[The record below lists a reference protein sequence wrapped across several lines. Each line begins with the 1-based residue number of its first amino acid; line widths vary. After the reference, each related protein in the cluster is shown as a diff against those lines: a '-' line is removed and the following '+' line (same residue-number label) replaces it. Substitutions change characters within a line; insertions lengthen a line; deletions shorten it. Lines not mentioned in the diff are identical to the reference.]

1 MTTVLERLAASL
13 ADRYAIEREIGR
25 GGMATV
31 YLAQDLKHDRT
42 VAIKVLD
49 PDLSVTIGTERF
61 DREIKVAAKL
71 QHPHILTLYDSG
83 EADGLLYYVMPFI
96 SGESLRDRM
105 DRENLLPIDD
115 AIQITLE
122 VADAL
127 GYAHA
132 HGVVHRD
139 IKPENILL
147 SGGHAL
153 VADFGIARAVSSAG
167 SEQKLTQTGMALGT
181 PLYMSPEQAVGD
193 TVGPTSDL
201 YSLGCVLYEM
211 LAGTPPFTGPNSRAI
226 MARHAMDPV
235 PGLQVIR
242 DTVPDEIE
250 DAVFFALAKQ
260 PADRPQTASAFS
272 EALGIPLG
280 MTAGRRTS
288 GSARVTM
295 SRRTA
300 RTGTFVAAPA
310 VSRRKPWIWAG
321 IGVFVIGVTA
331 FAGWRLLGRDAP
343 SADAGG
349 LDRHNIAVLY
359 FEDRSPQ
366 RDLGYLADGL
376 TEGLITSLGG
386 VRGLTVISRN
396 GVGQYRG
403 GAVGPDSVARAL
415 RVGTVVTGTVEPEN
429 DSVRVSIRVLDDAG
443 NEFGRTTFKED
454 AKNLGGLSASLTEQA
469 ALQIRK
475 RIGEEVQVT
484 QTRAATE
491 NADAWALYQR
501 AEGARRRGDS
511 VAQAGDVGPNFVRQ
525 FQAADSLA
533 AAAGAQDPK
542 WIDPPV
548 LRATLAYWRSRR
560 AGDDGALASRMID
573 SGLVHAG
580 RALTIEPNSAAA
592 LEIRGSINYW
602 KWLLALEPDSARAVR
617 LLAGAQADL
626 EAAARI
632 NPAQSAGAHAML
644 SHMYANLPEKSMVD
658 VIIEATRALETDAYL
673 ANADVILSRLALAN
687 YDEGNFAPSDRW
699 CAEGRRRFPADWH
712 FLECELFLMTSTAK
726 EPDTARARLLADS
739 MVKLTQ
745 AGAERRYQQL
755 SAQVLVAGVLARA
768 GQIDSARSILSRTLD
783 DPQADRSRDLANTSA
798 FMWLLAGD
806 TAAAVGRIRDYLTT
820 NPGRRAAFAENP
832 NWWFRG
838 IQNDPRYRAAVGRR

>member
-1 MTTVLERLAASL
+1 MTTVSERLAASL
-13 ADRYAIEREIGR
+13 ADRYVIEREIGR

-31 YLAQDLKHDRT
+31 YLARDLKHDRT
-42 VAIKVLD
+42 VAIKVLQ
-49 PDLSVTIGTERF
+49 PELSATIGTDRF
-61 DREIKVAAKL
+61 DREIRVAAKL
-71 QHPHILTLYDSG
+71 QHPHILSLYDSG
-83 EADGLLYYVMPFI
+83 DADGLLYYVMPFVQ
-96 SGESLRDRM
+96 GESLRDRM
-105 DRENLLPIDD
+105 DREKLLPIDD
-115 AIQITLE
+115 AIRITLE

-127 GYAHA
+127 GYAHSQ
-132 HGVVHRD
+132 GVVHRD

-147 SGGHAL
+147 QGGHAL

-167 SEQKLTQTGMALGT
+167 SEQKLTETGMALG
-181 PLYMSPEQAVGD
+181 PPIYMSPEQAVGD
-193 TVGPTSDL
+193 EVGPTSDL

-250 DAVFFALAKQ
+250 DAVFFALAKV
-260 PADRPQTASAFS
+260 PADRPQTAAAFA

-280 MTAGRRTS
+280 MTASRRTG
-288 GSARVTM
+288 GSSRVTM

-300 RTGTFVAAPA
+300 RTGTYVAAPA
-310 VSRRKPWIWAG
+310 SRRKPWVWAAS
-321 IGVFVIGVTA
+321 GVFVIGVTA
-331 FAGWRLLGRDAP
+331 FAGWRFLGRSAP
-343 SADAGG
+343 PSDAGG

-359 FEDRSPQ
+359 FEDRSPGGE
-366 RDLGYLADGL
+366 LAYLADGL
-376 TEGLITSLGG
+376 TEGLITSLGA
-386 VRGLTVISRN
+386 VRTLTVISRN

-403 GAVGPDSVARAL
+403 GTVGPDSIARAL
-415 RVGTVVTGTVEPEN
+415 KVGTVVTGTVEPER

-454 AKNLGGLSASLTEQA
+454 AKNLAGLSASLAEQA

-491 NADAWALYQR
+491 NAEAWALYQR

-511 VAQAGDVGPNFVRQ
+511 LAQAGDVGESFVRQ
-525 FQAADSLA
+525 FNAADSLA
-533 AAAGAQDPK
+533 AAAEARDSK
-542 WIDPPV
+542 WIDPVV

-573 SGLVHAG
+573 SGLAHAA
-580 RALTIEPNSAAA
+580 RALAMEPNNAAA
-592 LEIRGSINYW
+592 LEIRGSLNYW
-602 KWLLALEPDSARAVR
+602 KWLLTLEPDSARAAR

-626 EAAARI
+626 EAATRI

-673 ANADVILSRLALAN
+673 SNADVILSRLALAN
-687 YDEGNFAPSDRW
+687 YDEGNFAASDRW
-699 CAEGRRRFPADWH
+699 CTEGRRRFPADWH

-726 EPDTARARLLADS
+726 EADPARAWLLADS

-745 AGAERRYQQL
+745 AGSEQRYQRL
-755 SAQVLVAGVLARA
+755 SAQALVAGVLARA
-768 GQIDSARSILSRTLD
+768 GKIDSARSILARTLD
-783 DPQADRSRDLANTSA
+783 DPQADPSRDLANTSA

-838 IQNDPRYRAAVGRR
+838 IQNDPRYRAAVGGSR